1 MYLLSAFLLLG
12 VLDTAHP
19 APAPVAE
26 SSPAFFAADQG
37 RDKDKDKER
46 EKESEQALVR
56 YFQVSKKGIRRSVSM
71 VAHFAGSVP
80 KMKMAAVADAR
91 RKVNK
96 DGVVE
101 YEVNGRQGDNSVW
114 KELILRY
121 MNGEMETS
129 TKDRSQVA
137 ITTDN
142 YKFKY
147 KGMRER
153 DGRMAYVYELNPRK
167 KREGLFKGEVWL
179 DTETSLPLMESGR
192 FVKSPSVFLK
202 KIQFTR
208 EYAIQDGVPV
218 PKAMQTSIE
227 TRFWGP
233 AELDIQYSQ
242 FRWEEALP
250 ALE

>member
-1 MYLLSAFLLLG
+1 M
-12 VLDTAHP
+12 LDTARTT
-19 APAPVAE
+19 APAALNFA
-26 SSPAFFAADQG
+26 PAYFAAEQN
-37 RDKDKDKER
+37 RDKEKDKER

-80 KMKMAAVADAR
+80 KMKMAAVADAL
-91 RKVNK
+91 RKVDK
-96 DGVVE
+96 EGVVE

-129 TKDRSQVA
+129 TKNRSNVA
-137 ITTDN
+137 ITPDN

-147 KGMRER
+147 KGTRER
-153 DGRMAYVYELNPRK
+153 DGRMAYVYELNPRS

-179 DTETSLPLMESGR
+179 DTETSLPLVESGR